1 MLKLQSATLSR
12 IAIIALVPLVA
23 IACVGPVSIRT
34 NPTPETICEQARV
47 GGYLAADARWG
58 VGVRWEINGEVH
70 GVVWP
75 YGYSARREADGVVLL
90 NRAGAVVAREGDRV
104 VAGGS
109 AGDDGVSHPCTDV
122 HAEPPPG

>member
-1 MLKLQSATLSR
+1 MLNLQLRTVVR
-12 IAIIALVPLVA
+12 ITTIALVSLVA
-23 IACVGPVSIRT
+23 IACVGPVAIQT

-58 VGVRWEINGEVH
+58 VGVRWEMNGEVH

-75 YGYSARREADGVVLL
+75 YGYSARREAGGVVLL
-90 NRAGAVVAREGDRV
+90 DRAGAVVAREGDRV

-109 AGDDGVSHPCTDV
+109 VGDDGTSHPCTHV
-122 HAEPPPG
+122 HVEPLPG